1 MSLTVISIGKYIN
14 WGLRTLER
22 YVKIVVSWQKEQE
35 HDIILVTFKLTCAN
49 FGHRPSTEEYLKPY
63 QTYKLS
69 VLRK

>member
-1 MSLTVISIGKYIN
+1 MSLTVISIGKCLS

-49 FGHRPSTEEYLKPY
+49 FGHRSSTEAYLKPY